1 MKIKLE
7 LELTEEQ
14 LDLLYYHFTLEE
26 IKKNNYEELENWLCE
41 NDIIY
46 QAEIKKIIL
55 DKKNKKLLTFICM
68 GCIISM

>member
-14 LDLLYYHFTLEE
+14 LDLLYYHFALEE

-55 DKKNKKLLTFICM
+55 DKKNKKLLTKNQ
-68 GCIISM
+68 

>member
-55 DKKNKKLLTFICM
+55 DKKNKKLLTKNQ
-68 GCIISM
+68 

>member
-55 DKKNKKLLTFICM
+55 DKKNKKLLTKN
-68 GCIISM
+68 